1 MSIAASAAEK
11 VVGATSPAESAGPR
25 ILGELPQVACWI
37 NVLVAAMAMLATI
50 PGRVY
55 GLAPITESLLRDFE
69 ISRTTFG
76 MINLWATLVVAV
88 LSVGFGTVI
97 TRYGMKHTHLALMV
111 TLAGATALLTVVSGT
126 WPLFVAITLA
136 RILGQGVLALL
147 STSLVAK
154 SFPRG
159 AAMVM
164 AVFAIAVAILYAGM
178 ISLIKLGMS
187 DWGMT
192 WREVWLVTAAVMLF
206 GATPLGWFAMSE
218 PRSAAELDPNRK
230 GAAPDLTIWEAMRS
244 PVFIL
249 FGLSCLLTGTANA
262 GVALF
267 NESVFKD
274 RGLSRDVFFDS
285 LTIGIIA
292 AVVFKLAGAWLC
304 HHWSM
309 GKMAALS
316 VILYGL
322 TYFWTPV
329 LQGANQAYVW
339 SIVKSLAFSV
349 HYVIYFAIWSYA
361 FGRRDVVQ
369 IQGAAHVVTITASG
383 LGPVIFGVCRD
394 QFGSYDPCMY
404 VTAVTSVILGVVM
417 WFVPVPCAEVPPH
430 PISVAKENEED

>member
-1 MSIAASAAEK
+1 MSIAASTAEK
-11 VVGATSPAESAGPR
+11 AVVATSHAESAGPR
-25 ILGELPQVACWI
+25 ILGELSQVACWI
-37 NVLVAAMAMLATI
+37 NVLVAAMAMVATI

-55 GLAPITESLLRDFE
+55 GLALITEPLLHDFD

-97 TRYGMKHTHLALMV
+97 TRFGMKYTHLGLMV

-126 WPLFVAITLA
+126 WPLFLAITLA

-147 STSLVAK
+147 RTSLVAK

-159 AAMVM
+159 TAMVM
-164 AVFAIAVAILYAGM
+164 AVFSIVVAALFAGM
-178 ISLIKLGMS
+178 VYLIRLGLT

-192 WREVWLVTAAVMLF
+192 WREVWLATAAVMLF
-206 GATPLGWFAMSE
+206 AATPLGWFAMSE

-230 GAAPDLTIWEAMRS
+230 GAAPELMIWQALRS

-249 FGLSCLLTGTANA
+249 FGLSCLVTGTANA

-267 NESVFKD
+267 NESVFRD

-285 LTIGIIA
+285 LTIGIVA
-292 AVVFKLAGAWLC
+292 AALFKLAGGWLC

-316 VILYGL
+316 VVLYGL

-329 LQGANQAYVW
+329 LQGANQAYAW

-349 HYVIYFAIWSYA
+349 HTVIYFAIWSYA
-361 FGRRDVVQ
+361 FGRRDIAQ
-369 IQGAAHVVTITASG
+369 IQGAAHVLTITASG

-394 QFGSYDPCMY
+394 QFGTYDPCMY
-404 VTAVTSVILGVVM
+404 ATAVTSLILGVAM
-417 WFVPVPCAEVPPH
+417 WFVPVPCAEVPPQLS
-430 PISVAKENEED
+430 SVGKENEED